1 MPSRI
6 TLRLFALIPD
16 SATPLP
22 HADTHILSRA
32 NWTKAFVDLTESIR
46 LDPNSD
52 SAYYN
57 RGLLLNRRG
66 EFSDALM
73 DFDEAVRCSPE
84 RADRL
89 VARGLC
95 YLAMD
100 DFDRA
105 LASFDGAIAT
115 EPSNAIGYLA
125 RSNFY
130 ARRGNADKQQRD
142 YQQALSLNPNAG
154 NLWIEVDEWFDNQHA
169 RVGDRTQTELSIR

>member
-1 MPSRI
+1 
-6 TLRLFALIPD
+6 
-16 SATPLP
+16 
-22 HADTHILSRA
+22 
-32 NWTKAFVDLTESIR
+32 
-46 LDPNSD
+46 
-52 SAYYN
+52 
-57 RGLLLNRRG
+57 
-66 EFSDALM
+66 M

-89 VARGLC
+89 VARALC

-154 NLWIEVDEWFDNQHA
+154 NLWMEVDKWFANKQAKVDAERKQS
-169 RVGDRTQTELSIR
+169 LSIR